1 MEMIFLSSGDE
12 LGSKYSFHCD
22 FCAKFAD
29 IVLTLLKKIETSFE
43 NNDCDKVMECT
54 SFQL

>member
-1 MEMIFLSSGDE
+1 MIFLSSGAE

-43 NNDCDKVMECT
+43 NNDCDKMMECT